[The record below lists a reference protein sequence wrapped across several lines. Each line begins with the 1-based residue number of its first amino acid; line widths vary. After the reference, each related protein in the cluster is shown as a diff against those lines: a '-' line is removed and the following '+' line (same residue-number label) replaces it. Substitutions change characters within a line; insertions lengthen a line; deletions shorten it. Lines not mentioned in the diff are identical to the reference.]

1 MTPATREKSKSLIP
15 NFGVGRFNSV
25 VHTDA
30 LAHNKNSNN
39 DYSMS
44 GSRQQSVVQAN
55 DQMLNLPADNTPSR
69 TRARRLSGF
78 ENLEESQSNSG
89 INIRDQNPLLHQTGT
104 FLFG

>member
-25 VHTDA
+25 VPTDA
-30 LAHNKNSNN
+30 LAHNKNAGN
-39 DYSMS
+39 DYSM
-44 GSRQQSVVQAN
+44 GDSRQQSVVQAN

-78 ENLEESQSNSG
+78 ENLEESQASSG
-89 INIRDQNPLLHQTGT
+89 ANARGDNPLLH
-104 FLFG
+104 